1 MLRDC
6 INYYNDTEILHFEV
20 CQRSS
25 SSSSSSSF
33 SSSSESSTSQSSSS
47 TSFPF
52 RWQGDNPDLCEQV
65 IALDDC

>member
-25 SSSSSSSF
+25 SSSSSSSA
-33 SSSSESSTSQSSSS
+33 SSSSKSSTSQSSSS
-47 TSFPF
+47 VSFPF
-52 RWQGDNPDLCEQV
+52 RWQGDNPDLCDQ
-65 IALDDC
+65 ARDLDC